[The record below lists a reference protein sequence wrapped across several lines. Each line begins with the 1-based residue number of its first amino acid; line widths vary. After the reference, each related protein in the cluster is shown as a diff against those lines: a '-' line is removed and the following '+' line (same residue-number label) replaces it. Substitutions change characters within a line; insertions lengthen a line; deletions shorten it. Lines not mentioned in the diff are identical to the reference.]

1 MNLSINQM
9 MKRKGRRGR
18 RVGSARR
25 TKREVR
31 REGGREEMIP
41 YLARA
46 AMPEGKAT
54 GSGSTNPD
62 EFLDLAQQS
71 I

>member
-1 MNLSINQM
+1 M
-9 MKRKGRRGR
+9 
-18 RVGSARR
+18 GSARR
-25 TKREVR
+25 TKRGEKR
-31 REGGREEMIP
+31 GREEMIP
-41 YLARA
+41 YLARE

>member
-1 MNLSINQM
+1 MNLEYKSDDEE
-9 MKRKGRRGR
+9 KGEEGDEG
-18 RVGSARR
+18 GSARR
-25 TKREVR
+25 TKR
-31 REGGREEMIP
+31 GREEIIP